1 MSPVQETPPDQTVTL
16 IDELLAD
23 QRSLTAAQR
32 FARDHEGHSFPSQA
46 RFYKDL
52 IPLTRPQPGEQY
64 AFEVNL
70 DQCTGCKGCVTACHA
85 LNGLDEDE
93 SWRNVGLLIGGVNGD
108 ATQQT
113 ITTACHHCVDPG
125 CLNGCPV
132 LAYDKDPETGIVRH
146 LDDQCIGCQYCVMK
160 CPYDVPKY
168 SSRLGIVRKCD
179 MCHQRLA
186 VGEAPACV
194 QACPNEAIKI
204 TFASRD
210 LISTDF
216 RNTQSAAKRFL
227 PASPAPDYTLPTT
240 RYLTK
245 RPILETLR
253 AADESRLQPQHAH
266 WPLIFLLVLSQA
278 SVGFGAAAWIASLTG
293 QPAEA
298 TPLIYLATGSMAI
311 ALGVASLHL
320 GRPLKAWRAFLGWR
334 TSWFS
339 REAIAFGAYMSLL
352 SAAAAATYF
361 RFARLS
367 ELMVPGAVLLGV
379 LSIACSFMLYVD
391 TRREFWSTFH
401 TGVRFFGS
409 TILFALFGSALWGN
423 YERAVPPLSMASLAA
438 FMMMKL
444 AFELTPLT
452 HGNITEWTALK
463 RTARLLQGPLRSPL
477 LFRLTCGVFGG
488 VVVPSLLATR
498 VISAGVATSVVL
510 VATLLLGELA
520 ERYLFFTAVSPTQ
533 MPGGFSA

>member
-23 QRSLTAAQR
+23 QRSLTAVQR
-32 FARDHEGHSFPSQA
+32 FARKHEDHSLPTQA

-52 IPLTRPQPGEQY
+52 VPLTRPQPGEQY
-64 AFEVNL
+64 AFEVDL

-132 LAYDKDPETGIVRH
+132 LAYDKDPLTGIVRH

-168 SSRLGIVRKCD
+168 SARLGIVRKCD

-204 TFASRD
+204 TFVSRD
-210 LISTDF
+210 LIGAEF
-216 RNTQSAAKRFL
+216 RNQRSTENRFL
-227 PASPAPDYTLPTT
+227 AASPAPDYTLPTT
-240 RYLTK
+240 RYRTK
-245 RPILETLR
+245 RPILELLR
-253 AADESRLQPQHAH
+253 AADESRLHPQHAH
-266 WPLIFLLVLSQA
+266 WPLIFLLVFSQA
-278 SVGFGAAAWIASLTG
+278 SVGLGAAAWLESLSG
-293 QPAEA
+293 QSAEA
-298 TPLIYLATGSMAI
+298 TLQIYAATVSMAI

-339 REAIAFGAYMSLL
+339 REAIAFGGYMSLL
-352 SAAAAATYF
+352 SAAAGALYF
-361 RFARLS
+361 GFTRLS
-367 ELMVPGAVLLGV
+367 ELLMPGVVLLGV
-379 LSIACSFMLYVD
+379 VSIVCSFMLYVD
-391 TRREFWSTFH
+391 TRREFWSAFH
-401 TGVRFFGS
+401 TGIRFFGS
-409 TILFALFGSALWGN
+409 TVLFALAVAGVSGPHEHALL
-423 YERAVPPLSMASLAA
+423 PLAIVTLPVC
-438 FMMMKL
+438 MMMKL
-444 AFELTPLT
+444 AFELEPLT
-452 HGNITEWTALK
+452 HGKVAGWTPLK
-463 RTARLLQGPLRSPL
+463 RTARLLQGPLQTPL
-477 LFRLTCGVFGG
+477 LFRLACGLSGG
-488 VVVPSLLATR
+488 VILPTLLAMR
-498 VISAGVATSVVL
+498 VLPSGMATSVVVM
-510 VATLLLGELA
+510 VAILLGELA

-533 MPGGFSA
+533 MPGGFAA